1 MLSRRSALVAAPLLA
16 AVALAGCG
24 GDDKVDTKDA
34 QTTLRREVGPFTGVA
49 PKHVNHTVKSLDC
62 PGEVDKGKSYTCRV
76 ALSDGLAGAIHV
88 VPGAGKAISWRAE
101 LQGGGVSVRSAHA
114 G

>member
-1 MLSRRSALVAAPLLA
+1 MLSRRPALLAAPVLV

-24 GDDKVDTKDA
+24 GDKVDTKDA
-34 QTTLRREVGPFTGVA
+34 QATLRREVGPFTGVA

-62 PGEVDKGKSYTCRV
+62 PGEVDKGQAFKCTIR
-76 ALSDGLAGAIHV
+76 LSDGLAGTV
-88 VPGAGKAISWRAE
+88 RVTPLSGKAISWRAD
-101 LQGGGVSVRSAHA
+101 LSSGGAKVSSAHA